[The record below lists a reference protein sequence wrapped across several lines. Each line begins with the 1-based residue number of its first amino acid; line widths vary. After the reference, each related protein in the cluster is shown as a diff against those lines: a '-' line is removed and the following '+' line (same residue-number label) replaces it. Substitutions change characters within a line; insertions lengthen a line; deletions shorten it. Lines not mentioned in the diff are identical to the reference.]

1 MEKYGV
7 ADEDMITGLRDEEH
21 SLMLRMSQHMLMQE
35 KTAADTNDLHMTE
48 SRLQAIRAKITE
60 HDLKKMQKD
69 G

>member
-7 ADEDMITGLRDEEH
+7 ADDDMIRGLRDEEH
-21 SLMLRMSQHMLMQE
+21 NLMLRMSQHMLMQE
-35 KTAADTNDLHMTE
+35 KNASDTNDLHMTE
-48 SRLQAIRAKITE
+48 SRLQDIRAKITE